1 MLCPPAGPPLL
12 DRQKT
17 PPGCLTFDRGE
28 GEGAPVR
35 AGRSDL
41 GSRGGEVGGD
51 RTPGRGCLARGR
63 GEGRGELRCRAEVDG
78 KGKDGAGERKERD
91 SQDL

>member
-1 MLCPPAGPPLL
+1 MSAGRPAAA
-12 DRQKT
+12 RSAEN

-41 GSRGGEVGGD
+41 GSRGGEDGGD
-51 RTPGRGCLARGR
+51 RTPGRGCLALGR